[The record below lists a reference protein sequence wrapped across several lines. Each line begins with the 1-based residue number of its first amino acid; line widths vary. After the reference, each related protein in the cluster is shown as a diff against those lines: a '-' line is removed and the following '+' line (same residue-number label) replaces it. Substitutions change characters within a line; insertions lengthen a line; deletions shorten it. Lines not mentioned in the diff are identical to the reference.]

1 MMYQIAIN
9 LYKTVNENLSIPST
23 ELIRLLE
30 EVVCTQQQ
38 VMFELFKSN
47 QSKIGMNANENK
59 LYYIN
64 KIIVLAKLKWSF
76 SLKKNK

>member
-9 LYKTVNENLSIPST
+9 LDKTVNENRSIPST

-30 EVVCTQQQ
+30 QVVCTRRQ

-59 LYYIN
+59 LYHIN
-64 KIIVLAKLKWSF
+64 KIIVLDKLNWSF
-76 SLKKNK
+76 SL